1 LPEDFQIEQ
10 LKQVAENHLSL
21 SELTE
26 SANKYRK
33 IEKIK
38 KTFRNLT
45 NTSSWNE
52 ATQYFPVYTSLQ
64 RLESFCHFSFQKST
78 TDQL

>member
-21 SELTE
+21 SELKE

-33 IEKIK
+33 LETIK
-38 KTFRNLT
+38 KAFKNLT
-45 NTSSWNE
+45 NTSS
-52 ATQYFPVYTSLQ
+52 
-64 RLESFCHFSFQKST
+64 
-78 TDQL
+78 